1 MIDSCCATFAEVKQR
16 GKDFWAEFE
25 LYTADLLVGV
35 VVNVALVGMLA
46 PYARI
51 GQLSSSQGFLG
62 RMQRGYA
69 ALPSRYLQHTGETS
83 YF

>member
-1 MIDSCCATFAEVKQR
+1 MKKR

-51 GQLSSSQGFLG
+51 GQISASQGFLG

-69 ALPSRYLQHTGETS
+69 ALPSRYLLHI
-83 YF
+83 